1 MLETSAE
8 RDTRR
13 VSERDD
19 NTRTELSSRHM
30 YIGCPERLRRLNTSG
45 PLSRRWRGAGGKHAA
60 PPLLRAACAAPC
72 RAVFHIYRYDT
83 GIWGFIDSFRVVLVC
98 GMRKWYTNFID
109 SCSGQPLEVHRKSEA

>member
-19 NTRTELSSRHM
+19 NTRTELSSRHI

-45 PLSRRWRGAGGKHAA
+45 PLSRAGGAPGANTPPPPCCGPCAA
-60 PPLLRAACAAPC
+60 PPAAGRPAGARGRAG
-72 RAVFHIYRYDT
+72 AVLPVRS
-83 GIWGFIDSFRVVLVC
+83 GIESVI
-98 GMRKWYTNFID
+98 
-109 SCSGQPLEVHRKSEA
+109 

>member
-60 PPLLRAACAAPC
+60 PPLLRA
-72 RAVFHIYRYDT
+72 RARRARPA
-83 GIWGFIDSFRVVLVC
+83 GR
-98 GMRKWYTNFID
+98 
-109 SCSGQPLEVHRKSEA
+109 PLGPKSDREDHGKKYWALSMCP

>member
-72 RAVFHIYRYDT
+72 RGAARRRPRPRRRGLAGSVRYRVGHLACHSEQTPTIIDMDT
-83 GIWGFIDSFRVVLVC
+83 N
-98 GMRKWYTNFID
+98 K
-109 SCSGQPLEVHRKSEA
+109 

>member
-1 MLETSAE
+1 VLETSAE

-60 PPLLRAACAAPC
+60 PPLLRARARRARPAGRPAPAPARSRAA
-72 RAVFHIYRYDT
+72 AVLPVRS
-83 GIWGFIDSFRVVLVC
+83 GIESAI
-98 GMRKWYTNFID
+98 
-109 SCSGQPLEVHRKSEA
+109 